1 MIEKFGVGNRVKK
14 ILITGLPIIGGQL
27 SLVLMGMADTVM
39 VGKLG
44 HTSIAA
50 TGLSVSIFFLVS
62 IFGIGLISAT
72 TPMITA
78 YRVKN
83 EESILPAF
91 FRDLLITGQLTSIL
105 IFICLMII
113 IIILPQLGQE
123 KEVVKLARPFLLLLA
138 VSVFPMNWYL
148 SGKSVCDGFFITKI
162 PMIITTFALL
172 LNIFFNWIFIYG
184 NLGFTAMGLTGAGLA
199 TLLAR
204 IFMAVCIS
212 IYIFRTEKIGFRIK
226 DTFSGLLSKTNYY
239 KPILKLGVPAGF
251 QFFFEIVAFSGAA
264 IIAGKLGSVQQ
275 ASHQIAINIA
285 SFTFM
290 FAVGISVS
298 GSMYVAEYY
307 AKNDITAARKYGISS
322 LKLIIMVEVIF
333 ALIFIFFNKPLTGI
347 YTKELPVLN
356 TASKLLLIAAVF
368 QIVDGMQAISLGLLR
383 GLHDTKIPS
392 YLTFVAYWL
401 IGIPLALFL
410 GLNTKLGIYGIWW
423 ALTFSLFFISISA
436 TWRFLNKTSSA

>member
-1 MIEKFGVGNRVKK
+1 MLEKIGLGNRAKK

-27 SLVLMGMADTVM
+27 SLVLMGMADTIM

-72 TPMITA
+72 TPMISS

-83 EESILPAF
+83 EQSTLPIF
-91 FRDLLITGQLTSIL
+91 FRDSLIIGQITSVAIFVCLLIIL
-105 IFICLMII
+105 NV
-113 IIILPQLGQE
+113 LPYLGQE
-123 KEVVKLARPFLLLLA
+123 PEVVKLAKPFLLLLS

-148 SGKSVCDGFFITKI
+148 SGKSLCDGYFITKI
-162 PMIITTFALL
+162 PMIITAAALL

-184 NLGFTAMGLTGAGLA
+184 NFGFAAMGLTGAGIS

-212 IYIFRTEKIGFRIK
+212 YYVFRNENIGFKIK
-226 DTFSGLLSKTNYY
+226 ETFNFQSAKNYF
-239 KPILKLGVPAGF
+239 KPILKLGIPAGF

-298 GSMYVAEYY
+298 GSMYVAEHF
-307 AKNDITAARKYGISS
+307 ARNDYEGARKFGVSS
-322 LKLIIMVEVIF
+322 LKLIIFTEIIF
-333 ALIFIFFNKPLTGI
+333 ALIFVAFSKTLTGF
-347 YTKELPVLN
+347 YTKEIQVLN

-368 QIVDGMQAISLGLLR
+368 QIVDGMQAVSLGLLR
-383 GLHDTKIPS
+383 GLHDTKVPS
-392 YLTFVAYWL
+392 YLTFIAYWL
-401 IGIPLALFL
+401 IGIPLALIL
-410 GLNTKLGIYGIWW
+410 GLYTKSGIYGIWW
-423 ALTFSLFFISISA
+423 ALTLSLFFISITA
-436 TWRFLNKTSSA
+436 TWRFFNKTSPK